1 MTGMRGALGELRR
14 QYALAAV
21 VLAVF
26 LLVSFGLFSTLL
38 IRQLSRSYVEDTLLS
53 GQAQAEQLARQV
65 SGEGS
70 LYRVVEHRREELARV
85 SSALARQQVV
95 DSVSVFDDRG
105 KLVYKTE
112 ITTEGLTGGFPDAH
126 TDLAPPSGEPEVV
139 ETGRSYEIRVPAED
153 LGTVVY
159 SLSKPALEA
168 RIAILRRKLLLHTA
182 LAGGVGLAVL
192 VGAVMFIWHLIQR
205 NAELERQRR
214 LDEEL
219 ASLGTL
225 AANLAHEIRNPLN
238 ALSINLELLREDL
251 GARPGAETVDMA
263 RREVSRLSRLVDD
276 FLVYARPSAPTL
288 EPVNGTELVAQVAQL
303 LTPVCERAGVALHV
317 DGHDAPLRVDRGQIE
332 QVLVN
337 LALNAVQ
344 ALEGGDRRELRLTC
358 RPEAEHAT
366 LEVIDSGPGIP
377 RADLGKVREAFF
389 SLRKGGTGL
398 GLAIADRIVQAH
410 GGRLE
415 LGNRPEGG
423 LAARII
429 LPLAPP

>member
-1 MTGMRGALGELRR
+1 
-14 QYALAAV
+14 
-21 VLAVF
+21 
-26 LLVSFGLFSTLL
+26 
-38 IRQLSRSYVEDTLLS
+38 
-53 GQAQAEQLARQV
+53 V

-95 DSVSVFDDRG
+95 DSVRVFDDRG

-153 LGTVVY
+153 LGTVVF

-182 LAGGVGLAVL
+182 LAGGVGLLVL

-205 NAELERQRR
+205 NAQLERRRR

-251 GARPGAETVDMA
+251 GVKPGAETVDMA
-263 RREVSRLSRLVDD
+263 RREVGRLSRLVDD

-288 EPVNGTELVAQVAQL
+288 EPVNGREMVTQVAQL
-303 LTPVCERAGVALHV
+303 LMPVCERAGVA
-317 DGHDAPLRVDRGQIE
+317 ARSSRCSSTWRSTPS
-332 QVLVN
+332 
-337 LALNAVQ
+337 
-344 ALEGGDRRELRLTC
+344 RRSR
-358 RPEAEHAT
+358 AAT
-366 LEVIDSGPGIP
+366 GASCG
-377 RADLGKVREAFF
+377 
-389 SLRKGGTGL
+389 
-398 GLAIADRIVQAH
+398 
-410 GGRLE
+410 
-415 LGNRPEGG
+415 
-423 LAARII
+423 
-429 LPLAPP
+429 

>member
-1 MTGMRGALGELRR
+1 MPAMRGALGELRR
-14 QYALAAV
+14 QYVLAAAV
-21 VLAVF
+21 FAVF
-26 LLVSFGLFSTLL
+26 LVVLFGLFSTLL

-53 GQAQAEQLARQV
+53 GQAQAEQVARGM

-70 LYRVVEHRREELARV
+70 LYRVVENRREELARV

-95 DSVSVFDDRG
+95 DSVRVYDDRG
-105 KLVYKTE
+105 KLVYRTE
-112 ITTEGLTGGFPDAH
+112 ITTEGLAGGFPDAH
-126 TDLAPPSGEPEVV
+126 TDLAPPSGQPEVV

-153 LGTVVY
+153 LGTVVF
-159 SLSKPALEA
+159 SLPKQALEA

-192 VGAVMFIWHLIQR
+192 LGAVAFIWHLVQR
-205 NAELERQRR
+205 NAQLERQRR

-251 GARPGAETVDMA
+251 GAKPGAETVDMA
-263 RREVSRLSRLVDD
+263 RREVGRLSRLVDD
-276 FLVYARPSAPTL
+276 FLVYARPSVPTL
-288 EPVNGTELVAQVAQL
+288 EPADGGELLAQVAQL
-303 LTPVCERAGVALHV
+303 LAPVCERAGVELRV
-317 DGHDAPLRVDRGQIE
+317 DGRGAPLRVDRGQIE

-344 ALEGGDRRELRLTC
+344 ALEGAERRELRLAC
-358 RPEAEHAT
+358 RPEAEQAT

-377 RADLGKVREAFF
+377 RAELGRVREAFF

-415 LGNRPEGG
+415 LANLPGGG
-423 LAARII
+423 LAARVV
-429 LPLAPP
+429 LPLAPR

>member
-1 MTGMRGALGELRR
+1 MRGALGELRR
-14 QYALAAV
+14 QYVLAAV
-21 VLAVF
+21 AFAVF
-26 LLVSFGLFSTLL
+26 LLVAFGLFSTLL
-38 IRQLSRSYVEDTLLS
+38 IHQLSRSYVEDTLLS

-95 DSVSVFDDRG
+95 DSVRVFDDRG

-153 LGTVVY
+153 LGTVVF

-182 LAGGVGLAVL
+182 LAGGVGLLVL

-205 NAELERQRR
+205 NAQLERRRR

-251 GARPGAETVDMA
+251 GVKPGAETVDMA
-263 RREVSRLSRLVDD
+263 RREVGRLSRLVDD

-288 EPVNGTELVAQVAQL
+288 EPVNGREMVTQVAQL
-303 LTPVCERAGVALHV
+303 LMPVCERAGVALRV
-317 DGHDAPLRVDRGQIE
+317 DAGDAPLRIDRGQIE

-358 RPEAEHAT
+358 RPEAEQAT

-377 RADLGKVREAFF
+377 RAELGRVREAFF
-389 SLRKGGTGL
+389 SLRRGGTGL

-415 LGNRPEGG
+415 LANQPAGG
-423 LAARII
+423 LAARVV
-429 LPLAPP
+429 LPLATS